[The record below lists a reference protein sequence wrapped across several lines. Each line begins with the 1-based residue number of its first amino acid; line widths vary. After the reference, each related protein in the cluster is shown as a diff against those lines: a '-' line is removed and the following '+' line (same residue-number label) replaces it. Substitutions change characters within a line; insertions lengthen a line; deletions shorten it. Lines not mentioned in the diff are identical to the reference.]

1 MQRTFGSY
9 RSSIQ
14 GPVPMTVSGF
24 LRSPN
29 FSTASLG
36 MMKSWAGTSRNQAY
50 GTLVVNFTV

>member
-1 MQRTFGSY
+1 
-9 RSSIQ
+9 
-14 GPVPMTVSGF
+14 MTASGF

-50 GTLVVNFTV
+50 GALVVNFTV